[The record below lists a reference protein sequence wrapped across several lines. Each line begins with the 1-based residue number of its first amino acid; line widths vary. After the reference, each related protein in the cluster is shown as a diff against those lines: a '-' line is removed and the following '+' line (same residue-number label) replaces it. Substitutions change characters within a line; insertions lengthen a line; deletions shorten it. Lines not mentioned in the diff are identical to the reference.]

1 MTESIG
7 DLVAVLLGLAVVGL
21 LPGRLLGGERGHPR
35 APRKAKGG
43 GTEALYVLPIIG
55 PIAAAGLAGCAGQS
69 EYDVHFFKGHGF
81 GAQGG
86 IIAVTQSAP
95 VSSSSRARPANR
107 PGTASPHPVEGDGG
121 GNEVAAGESFSDREQ

>member
-43 GTEALYVLPIIG
+43 ALRPCMSC
-55 PIAAAGLAGCAGQS
+55 P
-69 EYDVHFFKGHGF
+69 
-81 GAQGG
+81 
-86 IIAVTQSAP
+86 
-95 VSSSSRARPANR
+95 SS
-107 PGTASPHPVEGDGG
+107 G
-121 GNEVAAGESFSDREQ
+121 